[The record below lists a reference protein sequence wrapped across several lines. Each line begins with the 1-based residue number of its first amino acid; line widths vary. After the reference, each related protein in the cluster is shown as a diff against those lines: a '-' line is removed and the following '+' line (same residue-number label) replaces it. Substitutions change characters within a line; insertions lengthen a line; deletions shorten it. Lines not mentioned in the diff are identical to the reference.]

1 MGVRISAVEAPARP
15 TPGGFLFLLIH
26 TGCWSGL
33 WILCP
38 ARLRNDCVFHICR
51 RHVGLIFR
59 AVLCLQ
65 RFAIHPVDHVTF
77 CGLPY
82 GRAILERIVCLREDR

>member
-1 MGVRISAVEAPARP
+1 MNKS
-15 TPGGFLFLLIH
+15 
-26 TGCWSGL
+26 GCL
-33 WILCP
+33 WL
-38 ARLRNDCVFHICR
+38 VFIAAAL
-51 RHVGLIFR
+51 LIFR

-82 GRAILERIVCLREDR
+82 WRAFLERIVCLREGR